1 MDRLTDAISADHRE
15 LQAYFDRLVHSDDPD
30 EQTRF
35 QNQLTWGLARHVVG
49 EELVL
54 FPALDRYLGPG
65 EATQDRRQNQTVSSG
80 QRRPD
85 CPWSL
90 ARTNKRMV
98 LYRCGVASPPDE
110 SNSHQLQIK
119 EKLQV
124 FQDLAASDPRF
135 ISTVTLLMDDLASH
149 AHVEESKDLVKLE
162 GAITAEES
170 KRLAKSFGRTKWFA
184 PTRAHPNLPASP
196 YPTVSS
202 LMAAPK
208 DHLVDIF
215 RKWPDPEDLPH
226 LD

>member
-1 MDRLTDAISADHRE
+1 MTPNTNRLTDVISADHRE
-15 LQAYFDRLVHSDDPD
+15 LQAYYDRMVNSDDPD

-65 EATQDRRQNQTVSSG
+65 EATHDRSQHQT
-80 QRRPD
+80 
-85 CPWSL
+85 
-90 ARTNKRMV
+90 
-98 LYRCGVASPPDE
+98 
-110 SNSHQLQIK
+110 IK

-124 FQDLAASDPRF
+124 FQDLNTSDPRF
-135 ISTVTLLMDDLASH
+135 VPTLTMLMDDLASH
-149 AHVEESKDLVKLE
+149 AQIEESKDLVKLE

-170 KRLAKSFGRTKWFA
+170 QRLARSYGRTKWFA
-184 PTRAHPNLPASP
+184 PTRAHPNLPAAP
-196 YPTVSS
+196 YQSISS
-202 LMAAPK
+202 FLAAPK
-208 DHLVDIF
+208 DYLQDLF

>member
-65 EATQDRRQNQTVSSG
+65 EATQDRRQNQT
-80 QRRPD
+80 
-85 CPWSL
+85 
-90 ARTNKRMV
+90 
-98 LYRCGVASPPDE
+98 
-110 SNSHQLQIK
+110 IK